1 MCVLSYE
8 RQERRKDEVK
18 WNVNVIV
25 CVFVCISVDIYLY
38 MTFMD
43 TFISFHGLRVLDVQ
57 INKVIFM
64 DFINIHIHI

>member
-1 MCVLSYE
+1 MCVLSFE